1 MLDMRTAYG
10 SNPEHANRNGFNGWQ
25 KPAGAILPRPEGR
38 GLPRIVIR
46 VVPPSG
52 HSAAFCQTGEVVE
65 VTDESITLYVLVD
78 VVRRMAFDRTTGL
91 DRGGQ
96 GSFLVRSDWMA

>member
-1 MLDMRTAYG
+1 MKKISATIGETL
-10 SNPEHANRNGFNGWQ
+10 
-25 KPAGAILPRPEGR
+25 
-38 GLPRIVIR
+38 IR

-65 VTDESITLYVLVD
+65 VTDESITLDVLVD

-91 DRGGQ
+91 DRSGQ
-96 GSFLVRSDWMA
+96 GSFLVRPDWMA